1 MATLTVWKFDNPT
14 GAGEALRKLES
25 LQKQQLIE
33 IQDAAVVEWQPGEKK
48 PKTRQAVSLTGA
60 GALGGAFWGTLFGLL
75 FFIPFI
81 GMAVGAVLGGLAAR
95 FSDYG
100 IDDDFIKAVRDQVT
114 EGTSALFLL
123 TVTGSAAV
131 DKLQAELKGKMGS
144 LIKSNLSNEQEA
156 KLNAAF
162 GEQQA
167 AWRIG
172 PRTLPPPTGGS
183 DELRD
188 AIANLPQPDLA
199 TMQIVPQN
207 EAEWHALV
215 AKLDAGKAETNQAFA
230 EQLGVSITQ
239 EEIEGINVYHVTPAE
254 VDPQHAEHLFVY
266 LHGGAYV
273 LNGGKAGLAE
283 SIIIAHRLKMRVLHI
298 DYRLPPQYPAPV
310 GRDDVVSV
318 YQHLLQER
326 PAKSMAMG
334 GTSGGGNMTM
344 ATVQRLI
351 ELGLD
356 VPGALYLGTPGTD
369 MSNTG
374 DSWILNEGID
384 HVLITRKGML
394 EACMALYAPG
404 RDLKDPLISPHYGD
418 VHGFPPTLLIT
429 GTRDMLLSPIVRTH
443 IKLRQA
449 GVVADILVY
458 DGVAH
463 GDYIAVMNS
472 PESLHAYAE
481 LNAFTLQ
488 HLQ

>member
-48 PKTRQAVSLTGA
+48 PKTRQAVSLAGA

-81 GMAVGAVLGGLAAR
+81 GMAVGAVLGGLAGR

-100 IDDDFIKAVRDQVT
+100 IDDDFIKDVRDQVT

-131 DKLQAELKGKMGS
+131 DKLQDELKGKMGS
-144 LIKSNLSNEQEA
+144 LIRSNLSNEQEA
-156 KLNAAF
+156 KLNEAF

-199 TMQIVPQN
+199 TMQIEPQS
-207 EAEWHALV
+207 EAEWLALI
-215 AKLDAGKAETNQAFA
+215 AKLDAGKAETNQAWA

-254 VDPQHAEHLFVY
+254 VDPQHTDHLFVY
-266 LHGGAYV
+266 LHGGAFV
-273 LNGGKAGLAE
+273 LNGGEAGLAE

-298 DYRLPPQYPAPV
+298 DYRMPPKYPTPV
-310 GRDDVVSV
+310 GRDDVVTV
-318 YQHLLQER
+318 FQHLLQER
-326 PAKSMAMG
+326 PARSMALG

-344 ATVQRLI
+344 AVVQRLI

-369 MSNTG
+369 VSSTG
-374 DSWILNEGID
+374 DSWIINEGID
-384 HVLITRKGML
+384 HILITRNGML
-394 EACMALYAPG
+394 EACVAVYAAG
-404 RDLKDPLISPHYGD
+404 RDPKDPLVSPHYGD

-429 GTRDMLLSPIVRTH
+429 GTRDLLLSPIVRTH

-463 GDYIAVMNS
+463 GDYIFVMGS
-472 PESLHAYAE
+472 PEFEHAYAE
-481 LNAFTLQ
+481 LNAFLLQ